1 MIVRLLVGLACA
13 LVVSWL
19 LLALIA
25 VVVRPRGGSGR
36 VLIAMLPDVIRLL
49 RRLAA
54 DPATARGV
62 RWRLLVAVVYNVQPI
77 NLIPDFIP
85 VIGFVDNVV
94 VIGWALRSAIH
105 SAGSEAVAR
114 HWPGTPQ
121 ELAVLYRV
129 ARLGTAPA
137 EADRDARR
145 RAS

>member
-1 MIVRLLVGLACA
+1 MIVRMLVGLACA

-54 DPATARGV
+54 DPATAGGV

-85 VIGFVDNVV
+85 VIGFVDNLL
-94 VIGWALRSAIH
+94 VIPWALPTPIPSPL
-105 SAGSEAVAR
+105 SPAR
-114 HWPGTPQ
+114 
-121 ELAVLYRV
+121 
-129 ARLGTAPA
+129 
-137 EADRDARR
+137 
-145 RAS
+145 

>member
-1 MIVRLLVGLACA
+1 MIVRMLVGLACA

-36 VLIAMLPDVIRLL
+36 VLIAMLPDLIRLL

-62 RWRLLVAVVYNVQPI
+62 RWRLLVAGVYNVQPI

-94 VIGWALRSAIH
+94 VICWALRSAVH
-105 SAGSEAVAR
+105 SAGCGGVGR
-114 HWPGTPQ
+114 PLP
-121 ELAVLYRV
+121 
-129 ARLGTAPA
+129 
-137 EADRDARR
+137 
-145 RAS
+145 RAAL